1 MKIKFEVE
9 TNSGKKLS
17 LADLKKKAKDVVNV
31 LKEDSNVQ
39 KAQEKVKGFV
49 NTAADLADNAI
60 EKVEDYIDQKLADE
74 KNAGPDDITEDFF
87 EADDDESDTGES
99 GDEIVAEDIAEDEED
114 SEEPIAGCIIII
126 GPQLNEEPVK
136 VSFEEFMDEIVNFEE
151 SDEKPDISV
160 ETESFLSEIEYFSSD
175 VSKAAFKAVIN
186 LQKITYVSVINAIKE
201 EFPEMSRNEIRELL
215 KADFKNWV
223 NVRQP
228 ELKEDCPNA
237 NCITLLKYW
246 AKKFKEF

>member
-1 MKIKFEVE
+1 VP
-9 TNSGKKLS
+9 
-17 LADLKKKAKDVVNV
+17 
-31 LKEDSNVQ
+31 
-39 KAQEKVKGFV
+39 
-49 NTAADLADNAI
+49 NTEI
-60 EKVEDYIDQKLADE
+60 R
-74 KNAGPDDITEDFF
+74 
-87 EADDDESDTGES
+87 ES
-99 GDEIVAEDIAEDEED
+99 
-114 SEEPIAGCIIII
+114 
-126 GPQLNEEPVK
+126 
-136 VSFEEFMDEIVNFEE
+136 EF
-151 SDEKPDISV
+151 DISV

-186 LQKITYVSVINAIKE
+186 LQKITYASVINAIKE

-228 ELKEDCPNA
+228 ELKEECPNA